1 MADAAQGQ
9 SSTPEEDPVLLEVG
23 ADGVAVVVLNR
34 PHRRNGW
41 NPDMERRYFQVLEQA
56 DRDPLVRVLIV
67 TGAGTTFCPGV
78 DSGRLERIAGQRLD
92 VSDRGSPIAPWR
104 VRKPMIAAVNGACA
118 GMGLMQALLCDVRFA
133 ARGAK
138 FTTAFTRRG
147 LAGEFGMTW
156 LLPRLIGAGHASDL
170 LLSGRV
176 FDADE
181 AARIGVVNRV
191 AEPAELMSVARAY
204 AADMAANCSPQSMAV
219 IRQQLHVDAQ
229 TDFHSAL
236 GRTYRAMG
244 FAAVQPDF
252 REGIDSYLEKRAP
265 DFRTLPDDLDPV
277 RIVGAELP
285 EPTMRPSDFTDEY
298 ERTTGEFND
307 D

>member
-1 MADAAQGQ
+1 MADAAQGEC
-9 SSTPEEDPVLLEVG
+9 TPEEDPVLLEVG

-133 ARGAK
+133 ARGARRVLTCVLLEK
-138 FTTAFTRRG
+138 PGKRAVSLNADFVGFTCPDLFVVG
-147 LAGEFGMTW
+147 YGMDVAHAYRQ
-156 LLPRLIGAGHASDL
+156 LPF
-170 LLSGRV
+170 V
-176 FDADE
+176 
-181 AARIGVVNRV
+181 GVV
-191 AEPAELMSVARAY
+191 
-204 AADMAANCSPQSMAV
+204 
-219 IRQQLHVDAQ
+219 
-229 TDFHSAL
+229 
-236 GRTYRAMG
+236 
-244 FAAVQPDF
+244 
-252 REGIDSYLEKRAP
+252 EK
-265 DFRTLPDDLDPV
+265 D
-277 RIVGAELP
+277 
-285 EPTMRPSDFTDEY
+285 
-298 ERTTGEFND
+298 
-307 D
+307 